1 MERIKAAI
9 EKSKLSRGS
18 ATTPRSSQVKQSPAQ
33 AVIIGDELENLEYVQ
48 TRTVELDAAH
58 LEKHRIVALN
68 KNDMASWAFDS
79 IRTQILQEMEDKGWR
94 TLAIVSP
101 TPESGKTLTSIN
113 LAISIAQQ
121 SQRTAMLVDLDF
133 RRPRVG
139 AYLGLPMP
147 KSLNDYLEGTA
158 ELAEVLV
165 NPKLPRLV
173 VLPTARP
180 VNKPSEA
187 LSSKKVVNLIQDLRE
202 RYESRIVIFDLPPVL
217 TADDAIAILP
227 KIDCAL
233 LVVGNG
239 MSSQS
244 EIEETMHLLA
254 GINLLG
260 VVLNKAEVEQRSYY
274 YD

>member
-9 EKSKLSRGS
+9 EKSKQARRSTTASRMPKTQQ
-18 ATTPRSSQVKQSPAQ
+18 TTARVEI
-33 AVIIGDELENLEYVQ
+33 VGDELENLEYVQ
-48 TRTVELDAAH
+48 TRTVELDPVH

-68 KNDMASWAFDS
+68 KYDMATWAFDS
-79 IRTQILQEMEDKGWR
+79 IRTQVLQMMEEKGWR

-139 AYLGLPMP
+139 SYLGLSMP
-147 KSLNDYLEGTA
+147 KSLNNYLDGSA
-158 ELAEVLV
+158 DLAEVLV
-165 NPKLPRLV
+165 NPKLPRFV
-173 VLPTARP
+173 VLPTAKP
-180 VNKPSEA
+180 VSSPSEV
-187 LSSKKVVNLIQDLRE
+187 LSSKKVENLIQDLRN
-202 RYESRIVIFDLPPVL
+202 RYESRIVIFDLPPML

-244 EIEETMHLLA
+244 DIEETMHLLT

-260 VVLNKAEVEQRSYY
+260 VVLNKAEVEPRSYY
-274 YD
+274 YE

>member
-9 EKSKLSRGS
+9 EKSKQSRALGAVTKPTRFETAS
-18 ATTPRSSQVKQSPAQ
+18 VQTPV
-33 AVIIGDELENLEYVQ
+33 VDDELEKLEYVQ
-48 TRTVELDAAH
+48 TRTVELDPVH
-58 LEKHRIVALN
+58 LEKNRIVALN

-79 IRTQILQEMEDKGWR
+79 IRTQILQMMEDKGWR

-121 SQRTAMLVDLDF
+121 SQRTAMLVDLDL

-139 AYLGLPMP
+139 SYLGLSMP
-147 KSLNDYLEGTA
+147 KSLNDYLDGSA
-158 ELAEVLV
+158 DLAEVLV
-165 NPKLPRLV
+165 NPKLPRFV
-173 VLPTARP
+173 VLPTAKP
-180 VNKPSEA
+180 VSKPSEV
-187 LSSKKVVNLIQDLRE
+187 LSSKKIENLITDLRE

-244 EIEETMHLLA
+244 DIEETMHLLA

-260 VVLNKAEVEQRSYY
+260 VVLNKAEVAPKSYY
-274 YD
+274 YE